1 MRPYNGAELISIFI
15 LPLPSKLTNKNN
27 FVLYSDDSLAILN
40 NTSGLLGSEI
50 EKLKGKNSKNY
61 LKKQA

>member
-1 MRPYNGAELISIFI
+1 MRPYSGAELISIFI

-50 EKLKGKNSKNY
+50 EKLKEKIQKII
-61 LKKQA
+61 

>member
-1 MRPYNGAELISIFI
+1 MRPYNGAESISIFI

-50 EKLKGKNSKNY
+50 EKLKEKIQKII
-61 LKKQA
+61 

>member
-40 NTSGLLGSEI
+40 NTISLLGSEI
-50 EKLKGKNSKNY
+50 EKR
-61 LKKQA
+61 KKKIQKVI

>member
-50 EKLKGKNSKNY
+50 EKLKEKIQKII
-61 LKKQA
+61 

>member
-15 LPLPSKLTNKNN
+15 LPLPSKVTNKNN

-50 EKLKGKNSKNY
+50 EKLKEKIQKII
-61 LKKQA
+61 

>member
-1 MRPYNGAELISIFI
+1 MRPYNGTELISIFI

-50 EKLKGKNSKNY
+50 EKLKEKIQKII
-61 LKKQA
+61 

>member
-1 MRPYNGAELISIFI
+1 MRPYNRAELISIFI

-40 NTSGLLGSEI
+40 NTIGLLGSEI
-50 EKLKGKNSKNY
+50 EKR
-61 LKKQA
+61 KKKIQKVI

>member
-15 LPLPSKLTNKNN
+15 LPLPSKFTNKNN
-27 FVLYSDDSLAILN
+27 FVLYSGDSLAILN

-50 EKLKGKNSKNY
+50 EKLKEKIQKII
-61 LKKQA
+61 

>member
-15 LPLPSKLTNKNN
+15 LPLPGKLTNKNN

-40 NTSGLLGSEI
+40 NASFLLGSEI
-50 EKLKGKNSKNY
+50 EKRKKNIQKVI
-61 LKKQA
+61 

>member
-27 FVLYSDDSLAILN
+27 FVLYSDDSLVILN

-50 EKLKGKNSKNY
+50 EKLKEKIQKII
-61 LKKQA
+61 